1 MKQISFRITHSDLK
15 DPNLV
20 PSIADHYHLNIYD
33 YITLK
38 LKTDIVQSSMG
49 VHLEASEPHIHYH
62 MVVENFKF
70 PANVNQSWK
79 YFWLKQQLNAKSPM
93 DTPMVFREKGKKMIN
108 ISIKMTE
115 PEELLEFEYCHLK
128 GALGSGDSPSKFLAY
143 PLKENLEINEYCKNI
158 EIKRLKDFAHSL
170 YVEAK
175 ERAKKAAAIK
185 EDKLSKYEAYC
196 YHMDERLCSEFQIS
210 DKYDRG
216 TQLRLFFKEQ
226 IPHDKIIPF
235 VSLETDLY
243 YFNQIRATD
252 AKEHI
257 HPKQIVYNMEKYL
270 FAAGHYSVASHFRY

>member
-1 MKQISFRITHSDLK
+1 MKQIAFRITLSALK
-15 DPNLV
+15 EPNLV
-20 PSIADHYHLNIYD
+20 PSIADHYALNIND
-33 YITLK
+33 YITIK
-38 LKTDIVQSSMG
+38 LKTTIIQSSMG

-62 MVVENFKF
+62 LVVEDFKF

-79 YFWLKQQLNAKSPM
+79 YFWQKRPLNEKSPR
-93 DTPMVFREKGKKMIN
+93 DTPMIFKEKDKKMIN
-108 ISIKMTE
+108 ISIKMTGV
-115 PEELLEFEYCHLK
+115 ELPHGQCRY
-128 GALGSGDSPSKFLAY
+128 LAY
-143 PLKENLEINEYCKNI
+143 PLKENSSIDKYCINI
-158 EIKRLKDFAHSL
+158 DIKGLKDFAHKL

-175 ERAKKAAAIK
+175 EKAAKAAAIK

>member
-1 MKQISFRITHSDLK
+1 MKQISFRITLSALK
-15 DPNLV
+15 EPNLV
-20 PSIADHYHLNIYD
+20 PLIADHYHLNIYD
-33 YITLK
+33 YITIK

-62 MVVENFKF
+62 LVVEDFKF

-79 YFWLKQQLNAKSPM
+79 YFWLKRPLNSKSPR
-93 DTPMVFREKGKKMIN
+93 DTPMVFREKDKKMIN

-115 PEELLEFEYCHLK
+115 LP
-128 GALGSGDSPSKFLAY
+128 SGWGDGPSKFLAY
-143 PLKENLEINEYCKNI
+143 PLKENLEIGAYCKNI
-158 EIKRLKDFAHSL
+158 ETKRLKDFANSL

-175 ERAKKAAAIK
+175 ERAIKAAAIK

>member
-1 MKQISFRITHSDLK
+1 
-15 DPNLV
+15 
-20 PSIADHYHLNIYD
+20 
-33 YITLK
+33 
-38 LKTDIVQSSMG
+38 MG
-49 VHLEASEPHIHYH
+49 IHLEASEPHIHYH
-62 MVVENFKF
+62 LVVEDFKF

-79 YFWLKQQLNAKSPM
+79 YFWLKQPLNQQSEEKW
-93 DTPMVFREKGKKMIN
+93 DTPMVFKEKDKKMIN
-108 ISIKMTE
+108 ISIKMTDTE
-115 PEELLEFEYCHLK
+115 SDH
-128 GALGSGDSPSKFLAY
+128 SKSKYLAY
-143 PLKENLEINEYCKNI
+143 PLKENSSIDRYCINI
-158 EIKRLKDFAHSL
+158 EIKQLKDFAHNL

-175 ERAKKAAAIK
+175 ERSKKAAAIK

-243 YFNQIRATD
+243 YFNQIRATN